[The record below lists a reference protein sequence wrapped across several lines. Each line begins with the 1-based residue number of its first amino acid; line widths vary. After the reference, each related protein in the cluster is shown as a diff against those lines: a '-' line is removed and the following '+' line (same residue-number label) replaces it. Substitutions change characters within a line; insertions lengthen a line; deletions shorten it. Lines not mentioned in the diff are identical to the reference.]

1 MTHDHPSTRQ
11 MDPVVVRP
19 ERRNDAS
26 AALIHLVDA
35 LTQQVHAMNDKL
47 DAHMAAQAVERKNII
62 EDLIKRAVPDGDL
75 DGHYNYHNAA
85 IEAQRK
91 KAEFWEKMKYELV
104 RWGLI
109 GFIAWAILFFGNAAW
124 LRVLEGP
131 HK

>member
-1 MTHDHPSTRQ
+1 MTHEHETIGTMPP
-11 MDPVVVRP
+11 MVVMK

-47 DAHMAAQAVERKNII
+47 DAHMAAQAVERKTII
-62 EDLIKRAVPDGDL
+62 EDLIKRAVPEGDL
-75 DGHYNYHNAA
+75 DGHYNYHHAA

-91 KAEFWEKMKYELV
+91 KAEFWDKMKYELV